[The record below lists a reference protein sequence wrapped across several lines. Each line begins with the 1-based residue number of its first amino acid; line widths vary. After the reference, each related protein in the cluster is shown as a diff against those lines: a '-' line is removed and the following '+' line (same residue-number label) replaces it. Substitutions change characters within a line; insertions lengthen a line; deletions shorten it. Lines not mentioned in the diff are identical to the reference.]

1 MTNLSYDALDVHVIR
16 GRAGDDALLRPTRPL
31 DFAGLTEEVSALAGA
46 FRALGVVPGV
56 SVLVDLDDDGDELL
70 AFLAA
75 LRLRAVPVLV
85 EHTHA
90 QTGDGETRDGETGE
104 GETSGHHVS
113 GATLA
118 VRHRP
123 HLVVT
128 SREWPGHVH
137 QPAAVLYRGP
147 EPKHPETEID
157 WDLAYRAGR
166 IDPAPALTA
175 DREYAPGATAPDEPT
190 AAVLADVHAAAA
202 GATAYVVGDRA
213 VLVREVPEV
222 GTRVGRRLG
231 ALVAGR
237 SVQVGR

>member
-16 GRAGDDALLRPTRPL
+16 GRAGEDALLRPVKPL

-56 SVLVDLDDDGDELL
+56 PVLLDLPDDGDELL

-85 EHTHA
+85 EQAH
-90 QTGDGETRDGETGE
+90 GDGVPA
-104 GETSGHHVS
+104 HHVS
-113 GATLA
+113 SATLA

-128 SREWPGHVH
+128 AHEWPGHVH

-147 EPKHPETEID
+147 EPKNPETEVD
-157 WDLAYRAGR
+157 WDIAYRAGR
-166 IDPAPALTA
+166 IDPAPALTP
-175 DREYAPGATAPDEPT
+175 DREFGAGRTAPEEPT
-190 AAVLADVHAAAA
+190 SAVLADVHAVAAA
-202 GATAYVVGDRA
+202 ATAYVVGERA

-231 ALVAGR
+231 TLIAGR
-237 SVQVGR
+237 PVQVGR